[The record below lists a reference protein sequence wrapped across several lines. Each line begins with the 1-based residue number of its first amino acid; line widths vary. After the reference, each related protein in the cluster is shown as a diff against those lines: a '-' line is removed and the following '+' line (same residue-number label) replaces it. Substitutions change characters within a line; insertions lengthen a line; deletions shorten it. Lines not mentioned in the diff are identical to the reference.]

1 MRLRARW
8 IAIMVG
14 VVLVA
19 FGVVLAVQH
28 RNEPSVPRLVQE
40 HGPMPSFTVTT
51 LAGAPLE
58 SSSLKGKTVVVNFF
72 NSWCIPCQQEAPQL
86 KAFYD
91 EHKSEADF
99 AMVGIVRDDE
109 SAAVRAY
116 VDTQQLDWT
125 IATDPNG
132 SAALGFGTTGQPE
145 TYVIAP
151 DGAAVCGALGASS
164 QADLDTWLSAARAG
178 QECTS

>member
-40 HGPMPSFTVTT
+40 HGPMPSFAVTT
-51 LAGAPLE
+51 LGGKPLE

-86 KAFYD
+86 RAFYN
-91 EHKSEADF
+91 EHKNEADF

-109 SAAVRAY
+109 TAAVRAY
-116 VDTQQLDWT
+116 VDAQKLDWT

-164 QADLDTWLSAARAG
+164 QSDLDTWLTAARAG
-178 QECTS
+178 QECTT

>member
-1 MRLRARW
+1 MQFRARW

-14 VVLVA
+14 VLLVA

-28 RNEPSVPRLVQE
+28 RSEPSVPRLVQE
-40 HGPMPSFTVTT
+40 HGAMPSFAVRT
-51 LAGAPLE
+51 LAGKQLD
-58 SSSLKGKTVVVNFF
+58 SSSLNGKTVVVNFF

-91 EHKSEADF
+91 EHKNEADF
-99 AMVGIVRDDE
+99 AMIGIVRDDDT
-109 SAAVRAY
+109 AAVRAY
-116 VDTQQLDWT
+116 VDAQKLGWT

-151 DGAAVCGALGASS
+151 DGSAVCGVLGASS
-164 QADLDTWLSAARAG
+164 QADLDTWLAAARGG